1 MAWSSRSASRAPA
14 SDRSNRGVGETAS
27 ASSTQQALPTGF
39 YFRPLSQRP
48 TLAVAA
54 ASRAGAG
61 LASSRSAL
69 EAQVF
74 SEMLTSRHA
83 SASDKLKAATELGN
97 LALQDAE
104 SSEIIS
110 DAGAVPP
117 LVVLT
122 RAGTTREQRERAA
135 GALRN
140 LAAHSDKNKRAIVDA
155 GGVRH
160 ACEPIEPSLR
170 MLDAAAGGCS
180 HPALRETADR
190 ECDWRSTRRA
200 SSAGPRTRRPNAR
213 GRQRAPD

>member
-1 MAWSSRSASRAPA
+1 MAWPSFSPPTDRSSRSASRAPT
-14 SDRSNRGVGETAS
+14 DRSASRVGGEAAGAS
-27 ASSTQQALPTGF
+27 NAQQAIPTGF

-48 TLAVAA
+48 TLAVAV
-54 ASRAGAG
+54 ASASGGAGAG
-61 LASSRSAL
+61 LASSRAAL

-110 DAGAVPP
+110 SAGAVET
-117 LVVLT
+117 LVALT

-140 LAAHSDKNKRAIVDA
+140 LAAHSDKNKRVIVDA
-155 GGVRH
+155 GGVRRKRAERARRRRRAH
-160 ACEPIEPSLR
+160 ARAPR
-170 MLDAAAGGCS
+170 A
-180 HPALRETADR
+180 
-190 ECDWRSTRRA
+190 RSTRA
-200 SSAGPRTRRPNAR
+200 H
-213 GRQRAPD
+213 